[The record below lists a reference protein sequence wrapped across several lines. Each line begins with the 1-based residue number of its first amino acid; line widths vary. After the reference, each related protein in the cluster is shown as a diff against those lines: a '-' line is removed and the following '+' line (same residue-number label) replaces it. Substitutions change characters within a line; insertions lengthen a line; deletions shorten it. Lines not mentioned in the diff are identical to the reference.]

1 MSGTNPFIPQGSLNR
16 LIGSLSFPG
25 NPSFNIT
32 PEFLGTEALSINPGG
47 PVTTML
53 GTLTGAVNS
62 PEPFMMVGIL
72 IHLVRSQ
79 PLANEYKKKIQTNSF
94 LGEGVFRP
102 DTTTM
107 DPFDFTNCNVTE
119 LRPMAITGRD
129 AGFMISISGVWY
141 INSSLW
147 GG

>member
-1 MSGTNPFIPQGSLNR
+1 MSGTNPFVAQGSLNR
-16 LIGSLSFPG
+16 LIGSLTFPDS
-25 NPSFNIT
+25 PALNIT
-32 PEFLGTEALSINPGG
+32 AEFLGSEAVSLNPSG
-47 PVTTML
+47 PVTTMI

-62 PEPFMMVGIL
+62 PEPYMLMNMLV
-72 IHLVRSQ
+72 HLVRSQ
-79 PLANEYKKKIQTNSF
+79 ALANTYKKLIQTNSF

-102 DTTTM
+102 DAVTM

-119 LRPMAITGRD
+119 MRPMIISGRD
-129 AGFMISISGVWY
+129 AGFMIGITGVWY